1 MRKEKEHTL
10 MGGARKAPRAKDR
23 ILGARLR
30 AIRREQTNVTLE
42 EAAAL
47 AQWSPSTMSRIET
60 GKRHISPEDVATLAT
75 IYQLPIAQREE
86 LIDEAKAADSSG
98 WWDRPLPGVPAEI
111 GTIASYEADAFRLTD
126 WSVNLVPGLLQ
137 TYEYAVGVYRSFHF
151 NTADLEMRWL
161 ARLRRQQVLGTLD
174 YSAFIGEAALRTPFG
189 GRAAMRGQLQA
200 LIAAPNRGVRVRV
213 LAEHCPTYL
222 VTHSWLMMEF
232 PNTTP
237 VVTVEAIGGT
247 VFLQDEAAKTYLPVL
262 AELDK
267 LALSASASQAL
278 LREIYEEFQ

>member
-1 MRKEKEHTL
+1 

-30 AIRREQTNVTLE
+30 AIRREQTNLTLE
-42 EAAAL
+42 KAAAL

-137 TYEYAVGVYRSFHF
+137 TYEYAVGLLRSFHLD
-151 NTADLEMRWL
+151 TGDVEMMWL
-161 ARLRRQQVLGTLD
+161 ARLRRQQILGTLD
-174 YSAFIGEAALRTPFG
+174 YSAFIGESALRTPFG
-189 GRAAMRGQLQA
+189 GRAAMRGQLRA
-200 LIAAPNRGVRVRV
+200 LMEAPRRGIGIRVV
-213 LAEHCPTYL
+213 AEHCPTYL
-222 VTHSWLMMEF
+222 VTHSWLLMEF
-232 PNTTP
+232 PNTAP
-237 VVTVEAIGGT
+237 VVNVEAIDGR
-247 VFLQDEAAKTYLPVL
+247 VFLHDEPAKRYLSL
-262 AELDK
+262 LGELDK
-267 LALSASASQAL
+267 LALSAPASQAL
-278 LREIYEEFQ
+278 LRKVHEEFQ